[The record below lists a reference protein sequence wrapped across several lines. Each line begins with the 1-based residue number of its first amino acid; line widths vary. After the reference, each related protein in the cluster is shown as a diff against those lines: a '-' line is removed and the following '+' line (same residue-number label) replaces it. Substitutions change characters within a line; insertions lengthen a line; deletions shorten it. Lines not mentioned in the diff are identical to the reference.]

1 MDSILENCTGL
12 VKYEIGN
19 RSPPRRTKVPNVVL
33 KNRGVFN
40 LEATIKNKFKKLWK
54 YYLLQSLL
62 AAAALFILVLI
73 LGKDKMVVIS
83 AMGATAFIVF
93 AMPTTVS
100 AQTKNVIGGHL
111 VGLASGAIFYFTPLP
126 YYSLE
131 YALAVGIA
139 IFLMVTLDVEHPPAA
154 GTALAV
160 VINEVSL
167 DAFVTIMLSAV
178 ILSQC
183 RYYLRHRLKDLV

>member
-1 MDSILENCTGL
+1 MELET
-12 VKYEIGN
+12 
-19 RSPPRRTKVPNVVL
+19 
-33 KNRGVFN
+33 
-40 LEATIKNKFKKLWK
+40 TIKNKFKKLWK

-62 AAAALFILVLI
+62 AAGALFILVLI

-139 IFLMVTLDVEHPPAA
+139 IFIMVALDVEHPPAA

>member
-1 MDSILENCTGL
+1 MDSET
-12 VKYEIGN
+12 
-19 RSPPRRTKVPNVVL
+19 
-33 KNRGVFN
+33 
-40 LEATIKNKFKKLWK
+40 TIQNKFKKLWK

-62 AAAALFILVLI
+62 AAAALFVLVLV
-73 LGKDKMVVIS
+73 LGRDKMVVIS

-111 VGLASGAIFYFTPLP
+111 VGLVAGTIFYFIALP
-126 YYSLE
+126 YYIE
-131 YALAVGIA
+131 YPLAVGIA
-139 IFLMVTLDVEHPPAA
+139 IFIMVALDVEHPPAA

-183 RYYLRHRLKDLV
+183 RYYLRNHLKDLV